1 MRKTFN
7 KILAEYGAAAV
18 VVYFTIF
25 FAVFIGA
32 WAGIRYGWDPRPLVA
47 RLGLN
52 PNGIVANAGP
62 WLVAYG
68 VAKVTQPV
76 RIAATLVLTPIVA
89 KLWERLTGRRRTP
102 AAVGADAPDAS
113 VAAPRAE

>member
-7 KILAEYGAAAV
+7 NLLAEYGAVFV

-25 FAVFIGA
+25 FGVLFGA
-32 WAGIRYGWDPRPLVA
+32 WAGLRYGWDPRPLVV
-47 RLGLN
+47 RIGLS
-52 PNGIVANAGP
+52 PDGLVANAGP
-62 WLVAYG
+62 WVIAYG

-89 KLWERLTGRRRTP
+89 KLWERVSGRRRAASGVAPSAP
-102 AAVGADAPDAS
+102 AAPGAD
-113 VAAPRAE
+113 

>member
-7 KILAEYGAAAV
+7 KLLAEYGAVFV

-25 FAVFIGA
+25 FGVFFGA
-32 WAGIRYGWDPRPLVA
+32 WAGIRYGWDPRPLVG
-47 RLGLN
+47 RIGLN

-62 WLVAYG
+62 WVIAYG

-89 KLWERLTGRRRTP
+89 KLWERATGRRRAVP
-102 AAVGADAPDAS
+102 AAAAPTAP
-113 VAAPRAE
+113 AAPRAD

>member
-7 KILAEYGAAAV
+7 KLLAEYGAVFV

-25 FAVFIGA
+25 FGVFLGA

-47 RLGLN
+47 RIGLN
-52 PNGIVANAGP
+52 PNGIVASAGP
-62 WLVAYG
+62 WVIAYG

-76 RIAATLVLTPIVA
+76 RIAATLLLTPILA
-89 KLWERLTGRRRTP
+89 KVWERASGRRRAGP
-102 AAVGADAPDAS
+102 AAP
-113 VAAPRAE
+113 AAPAAPGAE